1 MRSPWQHS
9 ELDDDKELNETTAVV
24 SETGEM
30 MRKDSRAAIGAAA
43 TTAAAAEEE
52 EEVNNQQKR
61 FSITS
66 QSSRMKRDSI
76 VSAATA
82 ATAAAEATDDDQ
94 DDDVQELK
102 KRPSVAEIDN
112 TVTEARR
119 GSAAKPTEEPQKRF
133 SITSQSYQGKRDS
146 IVSAAAAA
154 TEEATDDNQDDDVQ
168 ELKKRPSVAEIDNTV
183 TEARRGSAA
192 KPTEEPRKRFSITSQ
207 NYQGKRDSIV
217 SAAAASASEEATEED
232 QGDDVM
238 ELKKRSSVVEI
249 DNTLT
254 ESDKA
259 RRGSAAK
266 ATEEP
271 QKRFSITSQSGQGKR
286 SSIVSEPAADDD
298 GDNEDKTLERLET
311 DKLRPGSQAKAEKEE
326 EEDNDDD
333 DDDDEW
339 MTTIWV
345 SE

>member
-119 GSAAKPTEEPQKRF
+119 GSAAKPTEEP
-133 SITSQSYQGKRDS
+133 
-146 IVSAAAAA
+146 
-154 TEEATDDNQDDDVQ
+154 
-168 ELKKRPSVAEIDNTV
+168 
-183 TEARRGSAA
+183 
-192 KPTEEPRKRFSITSQ
+192 RKRFSITSQ

-217 SAAAASASEEATEED
+217 SAAAASATEEATEED